1 MDCDNAWG
9 EEITAEIWKADAL
22 ERMADDDRVIK
33 EQAALIAEMHAAI
46 SKMADALHVAQMAI
60 NAYIEVKN
68 EHLKPRK
75 RVRK

>member
-1 MDCDNAWG
+1 MG
-9 EEITAEIWKADAL
+9 ESMSAEIWKADAL

-46 SKMADALHVAQMAI
+46 QKMADALHQGQLAI

-68 EHLKPRK
+68 EHLAPRK
-75 RVRK
+75 GARK

>member
-1 MDCDNAWG
+1 MTG
-9 EEITAEIWKADAL
+9 EIWKADAL

-46 SKMADALHVAQMAI
+46 QKMADALHQGQLAI

-68 EHLKPRK
+68 EHLAPRK
-75 RVRK
+75 GARK